1 MRLIA
6 TDIDDTLIH
15 KGVLPP
21 RNRDVLSQALKQ
33 DVRLVLATVR
43 KYDSAMQVVQ
53 QLRLPC
59 ALICQ
64 GGATIY
70 DEQGNQLHQTTIP
83 LELAYQIAELADQER
98 LPLLTTIDEH
108 NYYSAGS
115 HPRHYIKANGTDITN
130 HRTILQKPPTRFLV
144 RGERGVLLM
153 EEHFGMEPLHLVRHY
168 NARGQIHD
176 AAITYIDAT
185 KQKAVAWLCHRWDI
199 ASTQVLAIGD
209 SESDIGMITWAGMGV
224 AVENAHSLVRDA
236 ADWVAPSVQQAG
248 LASAVTYFLRGS
260 LS

>member
-1 MRLIA
+1 MRLIVS
-6 TDIDDTLIH
+6 DIDDTLVH
-15 KGVLPP
+15 KGMLPP
-21 RNRDVLSQALKQ
+21 RNRDVLSQALAQ

-53 QLRLPC
+53 KLRLPC
-59 ALICQ
+59 TLICQ
-64 GGATIY
+64 GGATMY
-70 DEQGNQLHQTTIP
+70 DEQGKQLHQTTIP
-83 LELAYQIAELADQER
+83 LELAHQIAELADQEH

-115 HPRHYIKANGTDITN
+115 HPRHYIKATGTDITS
-130 HRTILQKPPTRFLV
+130 HRAILQKPPSRFLI

-153 EEHFGMEPLHLVRHY
+153 EEHFGTAPLHMVRHY
-168 NARGQIHD
+168 NARGHIHD
-176 AAITYIDAT
+176 AAITHIDAT
-185 KQKAVAWLCHRWDI
+185 KQKAVAWLCHCWGI
-199 ASTQVLAIGD
+199 LPTHVLAIGD

-224 AVENAHSLVRDA
+224 AMENAHPSVRDA

>member
-15 KGVLPP
+15 RGVLPP
-21 RNRDVLSQALKQ
+21 RNRDVLAQAVAQ

-53 QLRLPC
+53 KLGLPC
-59 ALICQ
+59 TLICE

-70 DEQGNQLHQTTIP
+70 DEQGNRLHQTTIP
-83 LELAYQIAELADQER
+83 LDLAHQIAELADQER

-115 HPRHYIKANGTDITN
+115 HPRHYIKATGTDITS
-130 HRTILQKPPTRFLV
+130 HRAILQKPPTRFLV
-144 RGERGVLLM
+144 RGQTGVLLM
-153 EEHFGMEPLHLVRHY
+153 EKHFGLEPLHIVRHY
-168 NARGQIHD
+168 NARGHIHD
-176 AAITYIDAT
+176 AAITHKDAT
-185 KQKAVAWLCHRWDI
+185 KQKAVAWVCHRWGI
-199 ASTQVLAIGD
+199 IPSQVLAIGD

-224 AVENAHSLVRDA
+224 AVENAHTSVRDA

-248 LASAVTYFLRGS
+248 LASAVTYFLRGN